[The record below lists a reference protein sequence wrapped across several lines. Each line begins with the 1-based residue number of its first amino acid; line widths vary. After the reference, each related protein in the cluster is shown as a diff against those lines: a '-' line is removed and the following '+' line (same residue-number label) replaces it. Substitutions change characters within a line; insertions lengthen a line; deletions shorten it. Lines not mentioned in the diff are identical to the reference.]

1 MSGPLEG
8 TYLDRIIGW
17 HRERA
22 AKDDREL
29 AALEKAARDPRL
41 LPRRCFLGALTTRRD
56 TAVIAEVKRRSPSK
70 GDLNS
75 GLDPRALARSYEQ
88 GGASC
93 LSVLTDAEHFGG
105 SPEDLRAAREAVSLP
120 VLRKDFTLSSRDV
133 FDARVMGADAI
144 LLIVAA
150 LGDNELSSLVRLASE
165 LEMAALVEV
174 HDQGELD
181 RALSAGARL
190 IGVNQRD
197 LRTFS
202 VDTERALNLRQLM
215 PPGIVSVAES
225 GLEEPAQVAELARA
239 GYDAVLVGEQ
249 FVRSGDPAGVVSS
262 FVAAGRSAVSS
273 CG

>member
-1 MSGPLEG
+1 MAGQLEG
-8 TYLDRIIGW
+8 TYLDRIVGW

-29 AALEKAARDPRL
+29 TALEKAARDPRL
-41 LPRRCFLGALTTRRD
+41 FPPRPFLNALTATQA

-70 GDLNS
+70 GELDP

-105 SPEDLRAAREAVSLP
+105 SPEDLRAAREAVALP
-120 VLRKDFTLSSRDV
+120 VLRKDFTVSSRDV
-133 FDARVMGADAI
+133 FDARVMGADAL

-150 LGDNELSSLVRLASE
+150 LGESELFSLLQLATE

-181 RALSAGARL
+181 RALSVGARL

-202 VDTERALNLRQLM
+202 VDTERALALRQLM
-215 PPGIVSVAES
+215 PPGVVSVAES
-225 GLEEPAQVAELARA
+225 GLEDPAQVTELARA

-249 FVRSGDPAGVVSS
+249 FVRSGDPSGVVSS
-262 FVAAGRSAVSS
+262 FVAAGRAAVSS